1 MTLIDGNQFPK
12 TLNANDIT
20 TNTFSCERSELH
32 LFNNM
37 SQEHFYYPTFW
48 HCYKKC
54 FFERLIVLFF
64 HVVKNKRVAL
74 SFWANILQSK
84 TSPQLQ
90 FIKGKL
96 DKGLLNDWYLY
107 ETFNRIRAELCRNVV
122 VVGAAAAAVVIAA
135 EWAQG
140 KEGGQTWPRLMM
152 DTDPNVSYTST
163 E

>member
-1 MTLIDGNQFPK
+1 MTFILG
-12 TLNANDIT
+12 
-20 TNTFSCERSELH
+20 
-32 LFNNM
+32 
-37 SQEHFYYPTFW
+37 
-48 HCYKKC
+48 
-54 FFERLIVLFF
+54 IV
-64 HVVKNKRVAL
+64 KPQA
-74 SFWANILQSK
+74 
-84 TSPQLQ
+84 SPQLQ

-107 ETFNRIRAELCRNVV
+107 ETFNRSREELCRNVV
-122 VVGAAAAAVVIAA
+122 VGAAAAAAVVIAA